1 MDDVFGFMRANRRT
15 VSAGQ
20 PEERIM
26 GSVIEW
32 MTGPAQAVI
41 NGIVLCGIVF
51 SILTPVRNWIGA
63 RIRNWIQSIVNDNVA
78 IVFENRFRAVESS
91 FAAMDNRLDTMDNRF
106 DILDNRL
113 DTMDN
118 RLDTVDNRLDTLEK
132 KFVPIKKQVRANRR
146 VTLKSLRVIKEG
158 LQVFGEKFDDM
169 DDILEGIRKDIKGV
183 YAERQVTMGYSPVR
197 LTEFGEKVS
206 ATAKAREWADDHA
219 GCLIDEVESKSE
231 FDIFE
236 RCVRYIKDAY
246 ETDSDFDR
254 GIREAAYEHAIE
266 RENVHKVYEVELRD
280 RLLHLKAERAGGVQ
294 GDDP

>member
-26 GSVIEW
+26 GTIIEW

-91 FAAMDNRLDTMDNRF
+91 FAAM
-106 DILDNRL
+106 DNRL